1 MKYETLQERRFFEHK
16 VRKEQIAPISIP
28 LLKIPRLRGIIGRA

>member
-16 VRKEQIAPISIP
+16 VQKEQIAPISIP
-28 LLKIPRLRGIIGRA
+28 LLKIPRLRVIMGW